1 MIAEQTAHYH
11 AELISLEIEE
21 MEYLLASI
29 IMIIQLIVNGFLA
42 ASARCWGRITSHIVS
57 RLMRP
62 QTKIAFCCYKVGMS
76 GKTWHFT
83 AALQKIQFQRES
95 WVGQ

>member
-42 ASARCWGRITSHIVS
+42 ASARC
-57 RLMRP
+57 
-62 QTKIAFCCYKVGMS
+62 
-76 GKTWHFT
+76 
-83 AALQKIQFQRES
+83 
-95 WVGQ
+95 